1 MPTVELKD
9 LVRVTHQNR
18 VQRIEL
24 IGGGSDTQ
32 VQRLYD
38 AMVAGTF
45 KSDEEYAA
53 YLFGDNPRRIS
64 YLHRVERKLK
74 EQLYN
79 TAMFV
84 DFENK
89 IDTEAKRIYYQCIKN
104 YAALMALI
112 GRDGRL
118 SAIPLAK
125 KTLEMAKSLADH
137 TELIFLLLK
146 LLCEHYG
153 NVKIDEKMYARYS
166 REMDKHFKL
175 LQTEAMVER
184 YHQNF
189 KMTKLKSRTAQLAMM
204 DTLKEQE
211 EQLRPLLKEQK
222 SYKTV
227 TIGHLIIINRY
238 TMCSDYEKVLEL
250 CDEAIAALYSSTK
263 LPRATALYQFNR
275 IKLDA
280 FTKLRRDKEGEKAI
294 KACLEHIKPEGSNW
308 YATHFYANLYY
319 LYTGQYQ
326 KAYDNHQEVTK
337 TPGFKVTV
345 TTSKANWKLVEGYL
359 HYLLEIGKIKDPS
372 KQQKRFRVN
381 KLINEVPV
389 FSRDKRGYNV
399 CLLILQVLF
408 YLKRKQHG
416 EVLDKME
423 SLNMYC
429 HRYLRKGE
437 MFRSNCFIKML
448 LEIPKGYF
456 NRKVAVR
463 KAQRY
468 IDKLNSGPKLLSS
481 ADFEIIPYELLWE
494 YALDSLDA

>member
-1 MPTVELKD
+1 MPTIELKD
-9 LVRVTHQNR
+9 LVQVTHQNR

-24 IGGGSDTQ
+24 IGGGADTQ

-38 AMVAGTF
+38 AMVAGKF

-79 TAMFV
+79 TVMFV
-84 DFENK
+84 DFDNK

-104 YAALMALI
+104 YATFMVLL
-112 GRDGRL
+112 GRNGRK

-125 KTLEMAKSLADH
+125 KTIEMAKSLADH

-146 LLCEHYG
+146 QLCEHYG
-153 NVKIDEKMYARYS
+153 SLGNNQKYARYN
-166 REMDKHFKL
+166 REMDKYLQLVQLELMLEKYYQNYKL
-175 LQTEAMVER
+175 
-184 YHQNF
+184 
-189 KMTKLKSRTAQLAMM
+189 TKSKSRTAQLAMM

-211 EQLRPLLKEQK
+211 KQLRPLLKEHK
-222 SYKTV
+222 SYKIV

-238 TMCSDYEKVLEL
+238 TICSDYEKVLEL

-294 KACLEHIKPEGSNW
+294 KACLEHTKPGGSNW
-308 YATHFYANLYY
+308 YNTHFYANLYY

-326 KAYDNHQEVTK
+326 KAYKNHEELVIK
-337 TPGFKVTV
+337 TGFKETV
-345 TTSKANWKLVEGYL
+345 SISIVSWQLMEGYL
-359 HYLLEIGKIKDPS
+359 QYLLEIGRIADS
-372 KQQKRFRVN
+372 EKQHKRFRIN
-381 KLINEVPV
+381 KLMNESPI

-399 CLLILQVLF
+399 CLLILQILF

-468 IDKLNSGPKLLSS
+468 IDKLNSAPKLLSS